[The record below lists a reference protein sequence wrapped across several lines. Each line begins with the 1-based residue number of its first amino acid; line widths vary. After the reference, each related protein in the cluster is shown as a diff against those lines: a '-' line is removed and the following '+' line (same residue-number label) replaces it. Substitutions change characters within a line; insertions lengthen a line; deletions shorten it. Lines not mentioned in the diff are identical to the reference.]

1 MGRFGIVNANKPLIE
16 DNNDTLSL
24 SSWSSTPAAFE
35 FDAFDSSSLQ
45 SVAKNDINDQFD
57 GIKKDDANDYDKV
70 RNAFDAYEDQVKAK
84 MAEKDQTIAE
94 LSAELEKNAQL
105 VDKTQKMNEEM
116 V

>member
-1 MGRFGIVNANKPLIE
+1 
-16 DNNDTLSL
+16 
-24 SSWSSTPAAFE
+24 
-35 FDAFDSSSLQ
+35 
-45 SVAKNDINDQFD
+45 
-57 GIKKDDANDYDKV
+57 
-70 RNAFDAYEDQVKAK
+70 

>member
-1 MGRFGIVNANKPLIE
+1 MGRFGIVNAKKSCTE

-35 FDAFDSSSLQ
+35 FDAVDSSSLQ

-57 GIKKDDANDYDKV
+57 GIKKDANDYDGI
-70 RNAFDAYEDQVKAK
+70 RNALDAYEDQVKAK

-94 LSAELEKNAQL
+94 LSAELEKYAQL